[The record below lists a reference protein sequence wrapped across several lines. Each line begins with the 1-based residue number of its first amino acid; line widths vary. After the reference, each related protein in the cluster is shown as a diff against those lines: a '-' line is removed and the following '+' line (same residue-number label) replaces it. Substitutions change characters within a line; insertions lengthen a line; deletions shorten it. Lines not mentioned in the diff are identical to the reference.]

1 MGAVPGWSW
10 QLTLRLTLEVLAKWG
25 GWWCHTLLLN
35 LHYQWH
41 LNKVVL
47 ILLMAACMSC
57 SHYEAVRAWVRLRG
71 KSESWVNCLFLQHTL
86 AKETRKR
93 CMYKFCLWMPLN
105 SKIFRCFG
113 TVPGYTPF
121 QPQDIAVKVWLC
133 WSVVCQNREA
143 SLVQSPSSPCRS
155 VFSPSIK
162 MKP

>member
-57 SHYEAVRAWVRLRG
+57 SHYEAVRVWDRLRG

-121 QPQDIAVKVWLC
+121 QPSGYSSEGLTVLICGMSEQRGFFGAVTLL
-133 WSVVCQNREA
+133 SMPVCF
-143 SLVQSPSSPCRS
+143 QS
-155 VFSPSIK
+155 
-162 MKP
+162 